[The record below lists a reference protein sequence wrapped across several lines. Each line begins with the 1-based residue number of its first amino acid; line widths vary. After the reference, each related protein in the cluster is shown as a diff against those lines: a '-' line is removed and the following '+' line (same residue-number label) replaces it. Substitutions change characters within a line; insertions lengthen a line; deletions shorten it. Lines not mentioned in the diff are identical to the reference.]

1 MTAVELAQFSCG
13 GLFLTGFATGVWKY
27 RGMITSHTGCAPP
40 YIDICH
46 RAALMYSFA
55 CLVLLEFAR
64 RSAWTETVNFFAVAV
79 PVGFFVMAVASYA
92 LHGLL
97 NDTDNQI
104 RKPHVLGKGHVHG
117 AFISMFVWATAIGEI
132 GGFGVLFTGTFRG
145 IHLPR

>member
-1 MTAVELAQFSCG
+1 MTAVELAQLSCG
-13 GLFLTGFATGVWKY
+13 ALFLIGLATGVWKY
-27 RGMITSHTGCAPP
+27 RGMVMSHTGFAPP

-64 RSAWTETVNFFAVAV
+64 RSAWPENVNFFAVAI
-79 PVGFFVMAVASYA
+79 PVGFFVMAVGSYA

-117 AFISMFVWATAIGEI
+117 SFISIFVWATAIGEI
-132 GGFGVLFTGTFRG
+132 GGFGVLFAGALRG
-145 IHLPR
+145 GHVAL